1 MLARFLHSERRIGVR
16 IIVDSYAWIEIFAGT
31 AKGEGATKVMD
42 DADEL
47 YTPDVVLAEIARKY
61 GREGFERT
69 VIEKRLDRIAEVSQV
84 ISIDK
89 EVALASAS
97 AFFDLR
103 EGAKKKGLNEPG
115 LFDAIILGTTR
126 ALSAKVLTGDPHFKD
141 LGETLWL

>member
-1 MLARFLHSERRIGVR
+1 MK

-31 AKGEGATKVMD
+31 AKGESATKVMD
-42 DADEL
+42 DAEEL

-61 GREGFERT
+61 RREGFDRT
-69 VIEKRLDRIAEVSQV
+69 VIEKRLDRIAEASQV
-84 ISIDK
+84 VSIDK
-89 EVALASAS
+89 NVALASAS

-103 EGAKKKGLNEPG
+103 EEAKRKGLGEPG

-141 LGETLWL
+141 LSETLWL